1 MTWRMRQCQYCG
13 DVFLGNQDTCL
24 VCRMALKSGEVE
36 ISTTEEDGGPLG
48 AGRTCRRKLTRE
60 EVLAM
65 PRRQVSEEAPAA
77 PEENRPQR
85 RMKKAPADTAGPEMA
100 LRVQKTL
107 PAGEVGSVLR
117 AVSAFVEA
125 APSGQY
131 ALTLRIER
139 VAG

>member
-1 MTWRMRQCQYCG
+1 MLRPCQYCG
-13 DVFLGNQDTCL
+13 DVFLGKEDTCT
-24 VCRMALKSGEVE
+24 VCRMALKYGSVE
-36 ISTTEEDGGPLG
+36 IHTTEDDGAPWG
-48 AGRTCRRKLTRE
+48 ARRPCCRKLTRE

-65 PRRQVSEEAPAA
+65 PRQRQVSEEATAA

-85 RMKKAPADTAGPEMA
+85 RTKKAPADAPGPEMA

-107 PAGEVGSVLR
+107 TAGDVGSVLR

-131 ALTLRIER
+131 ALTLKVER